1 MDENDIREKGFH
13 LISKYRGAI
22 MGIAALWI
30 FFFHTWTLMSVTPQ
44 EGSFNLIYFLEI
56 YLKKIGFV
64 GVDIFFFLSG
74 IGLTFAIKK
83 ESTFTFFYKR
93 LRRIALPPL
102 VIGIILGITCNQG
115 LAETI
120 RNISGYNFFTKDI
133 YSFLWF
139 VHVIIIF
146 YILFPLYWKLFAKA
160 ENKIL
165 FTISLI
171 LIWLIITLL
180 VRDSLRFDFFGFTNR
195 IPIFLL
201 GILIGY
207 LTQKHK
213 DTVFSLNTYIT
224 LTIALTVGLY
234 LAYLAN
240 FKKLELIVPC
250 GNCFLPNFLIASS
263 LTFLIAKLLE
273 ITERHFPR
281 FGKAVVTILS
291 FFGSISLE
299 LYCVQIWLLEWE
311 SIFRIIGWPAYLIN
325 LLMFLCTT
333 TVAWIMSV
341 LFKSFWELVELPFKL
356 RSKKSI

>member
-1 MDENDIREKGFH
+1 MDKNDIRKNGFQ

-30 FFFHTWTLMSVTPQ
+30 FFFHTWTLMSVAPK
-44 EGSFNLIYFLEI
+44 EGSFNLIYSLEL
-56 YLKKIGFV
+56 YFKRIGFT
-64 GVDIFFFLSG
+64 GVDIFIFISG

-83 ESTFTFFYKR
+83 ESTLTFFYKR
-93 LRRIALPPL
+93 LRRIALPSL
-102 VIGIILGITCNQG
+102 VIGIILGITQNQG
-115 LAETI
+115 LAEII

-139 VHVIIIF
+139 IHAIIIF
-146 YILFPLYWKLFAKA
+146 YILFPLYWKLFGKA

-165 FTISLI
+165 FTTNLI

-180 VRDSLRFDFFGFTNR
+180 VRDSLRYDFFGFTNR

-207 LTQKHK
+207 LTQKYK
-213 DTVFSLNTYIT
+213 DAAFSLNIYVT
-224 LTIALTVGLY
+224 LTIVLSVGLY

-240 FKKLELIVPC
+240 FKKMKLIVPC
-250 GNCFLPNFLIASS
+250 GNSFLPSFLIASS

-281 FGKAVVTILS
+281 FGKVVVTILS

-299 LYCVQIWLLEWE
+299 LYCVQIWFIEWE
-311 SIFRIIGWPAYLIN
+311 SIFRLIGWPAYLIN

-356 RSKKSI
+356 RNKKAD